1 MEANEVAS
9 RLKSLTYEEKA
20 RLVLET
26 RNCTNAPLFL
36 ELSIIDP
43 IEIVEILCNTSAED
57 NDDDKDDD
65 DDEDDASLAW
75 LVVEEAE
82 RREVQHQLEAFKM
95 EMHNLRRHHTLAR
108 QQLDVTHVIHL
119 QQLAAARYQ
128 HHTHTITNMLRQ
140 NVVVKKI

>member
-1 MEANEVAS
+1 MDANEVAS

-20 RLVLET
+20 RLVIET

-36 ELSIIDP
+36 ELSILHP
-43 IEIVEILCNTSAED
+43 VEIVEILCNTSAKD
-57 NDDDKDDD
+57 NDDKDDE

-82 RREVQHQLEAFKM
+82 RREVEKKLEAFKI
-95 EMHNLRRHHTLAR
+95 EMHTLSRQHTLA
-108 QQLDVTHVIHL
+108 QQHLDFKHVIHL
-119 QQLAAARYQ
+119 QQLAAVRHE
-128 HHTHTITNMLRQ
+128 HHTNTIASMLRE